1 MIDQRAVKPY
11 AKALFELAK
20 DNRLVDRIGADL
32 DFVTSVIRE
41 SQELQRFLSHPQ
53 VSNQAKKETLAR
65 LLENSVHPLFLQFV
79 YLVVDKGR
87 EYLLAGICDEFNK
100 LVEADRGIVEV
111 RVDSAVP
118 LTPEQ
123 EARFAERLGQTMG
136 KEIRILAE
144 VKPPLIGGARIRVG
158 DRVLDGSVQRR
169 MEILAE
175 RLRGNGGGVV
185 LEH

>member
-1 MIDQRAVKPY
+1 MTDQRAVKPY

-20 DNRLVDRIGADL
+20 DNQLIDQIGRDL
-32 DFVTSVIRE
+32 DFVTKMIQE
-41 SQELQRFLSHPQ
+41 SQELQRFLSHPL
-53 VSNQAKKETLAR
+53 VSPEAKKESLSR
-65 LLENSVHPLFLQFV
+65 LVQNSVHSLLLRFL

-87 EYLLAGICDEFNK
+87 ESLLASICDEFNK
-100 LVEADRGIVEV
+100 LAREDQGIVEV
-111 RVDSAVP
+111 HIDSAVP
-118 LTPEQ
+118 LSEDQ
-123 EARFAERLGQTMG
+123 KKQFAERLGQTMG